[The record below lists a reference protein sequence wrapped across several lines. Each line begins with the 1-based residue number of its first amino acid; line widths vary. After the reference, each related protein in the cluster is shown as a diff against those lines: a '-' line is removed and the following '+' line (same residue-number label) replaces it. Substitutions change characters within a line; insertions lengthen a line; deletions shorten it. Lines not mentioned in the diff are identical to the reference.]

1 MNKTTPEV
9 LVRFLSDLVA
19 RCHRLLVHVRRGY
32 ALGPSCEFAEEFFSL
47 TGGEGP
53 GGHLPSFLS
62 ICFFLPANTLGVLPP
77 TGVSRSR
84 IFIRNPCRTISL
96 EPETAQT
103 PRGSFGSFARRR
115 SSRSAV
121 TP

>member
-1 MNKTTPEV
+1 MNKTTREI
-9 LVRFLSDLVA
+9 LVR
-19 RCHRLLVHVRRGY
+19 LLCYLISRGNGIFVHVRRGHT
-32 ALGPSCEFAEEFFSL
+32 LKPSRKFAKEVFSFA
-47 TGGEGP
+47 GSEGP
-53 GGHLPSFLS
+53 DAHFPSFLS
-62 ICFFLPANTLGVLPP
+62 VCFFLPANTLGVLPP
-77 TGVSRSR
+77 TGVSRSL

-103 PRGSFGSFARRR
+103 PRGSFGSFASRR

>member
-1 MNKTTPEV
+1 MNKATPEI
-9 LVRFLSDLVA
+9 LVRFLCDLVSL
-19 RCHRLLVHVRRGY
+19 RNRVLVHVWSGY
-32 ALGPSCEFAEEFFSL
+32 ALRSSCEFAEEVFSL
-47 TGGEGP
+47 TGCEGP
-53 GGHLPSFLS
+53 GGNLPSFLS